1 VNDESLLQAIL
12 NTAVEGIITIDERG
26 LMQLVNPAAE
36 KLFGYSASELIG
48 SNVKVLMPSPF
59 RESHDQYIE
68 RYRETGV
75 RKIIGI
81 GRDVVGK
88 RKDGTEFP
96 MSLAV
101 SEFFY
106 DGKRLFAGFIQDLTP
121 RRQAEEAEQSLGR
134 IIEGSLN
141 EIYIF
146 DAQTL
151 RFIQVNRGARVNL
164 GYSMDEL
171 REMTPIEIQ
180 PKFTL
185 ETFSEL
191 ILPLSSGESEQL
203 VFETILRRKNNS
215 CYNADIHLQ
224 TSLLNGRS
232 CYTAFVLDVTQRK
245 LAEDELRV
253 QRRAMEAAVNGILI
267 TDPSKDDNPIVYVNP
282 AFEKITGYAAREIL
296 GRNCRFLQNDHRDQA
311 AIEALRAAILKEQE
325 CTVEL
330 RNFRKD
336 GTPFWNELS
345 VSPVRNSEGEL
356 THFVGIQTDVT
367 LRKRAEESLARL
379 NDELEKRVQERTSRL
394 QEAQELLIRKE
405 KLATLGQL
413 AGGVAHEIRN
423 PLGVIRNA
431 AYYLQQTQTDAD
443 QDTSEAL
450 QEISRGLMN
459 SERIVG
465 ELLDYARGP
474 QSSSDAIAFA
484 FNEALLTALRMVG
497 PPSSITVTHPES
509 ADVFVF
515 ADRGQIERLLINV
528 IQNAVQSMPKGGN
541 LEVRYAATD
550 DRVLIEVADT
560 GEGISP
566 ADLEKIFEPLFTKR
580 AKGIGL
586 GLSLSRSYAER
597 NGGTLTARSVP
608 GLGSTFILNLP
619 QAKQQAKE

>member
-26 LMQLVNPAAE
+26 LIQLVNPAAE

-81 GRDVVGK
+81 GRDVIGK

-106 DGKRLFAGFIQDLTP
+106 DSKRLFAGFIQDLTP

-134 IIEGSLN
+134 IIDGSLN

-151 RFIQVNRGARVNL
+151 RFIQVNRGAQVNL

-171 REMTPIEIQ
+171 REMTPVDIQ

-185 ETFSEL
+185 GTFSEL
-191 ILPLSSGESEQL
+191 ILPLSSGENEQL

-224 TSLLNGRS
+224 TSLSKGRS

-267 TDPSKDDNPIVYVNP
+267 TDPTQDDNPIVYVNP
-282 AFEKITGYAAREIL
+282 AFEKITGYAAQEIL
-296 GRNCRFLQNDHRDQA
+296 GRNCRFLQNDQRDQP
-311 AIEALRAAILKEQE
+311 AIEALRAAILKEQK

-345 VSPVRNSEGEL
+345 VSPVRNSDGEL

-367 LRKRAEESLARL
+367 LRKQAEESLERL
-379 NDELEKRVQERTSRL
+379 NDELEKRVQERTTRL
-394 QEAQELLIRKE
+394 QEAQELLVRKE

-450 QEISRGLMN
+450 QEISRGLTN

-474 QSSSDAIAFA
+474 QSSGDAIAFA
-484 FNEALLTALRMVG
+484 FNEALLAALTMVG
-497 PPSSITVTHPES
+497 PPSSISITHPES
-509 ADVFVF
+509 AVVFVF
-515 ADRGQIERLLINV
+515 ADRAQIERLLINV

-541 LEVRYAATD
+541 LEVRYAAMD

-566 ADLEKIFEPLFTKR
+566 ADMEKIFEPLFTKR

-586 GLSLSRSYAER
+586 GLSLSRSYAEQ

-619 QAKQQAKE
+619 QAKQQPNE